1 MQTGTLICCP
11 PSVFTTVAPSCSAS
25 RLTTAVKQFSSP
37 DLSQND
43 VKVIHLSKPMKKTH
57 MKDAAVIVG
66 HQAAWP
72 GWGDHCFWAFVSCGE
87 LSRGAPPLMKENA
100 LHHPLFFVTVF
111 YFHPSLMGVTWMLSA
126 SCLLV
131 CDACCGLSVGTFKA
145 AAPAAVEPQSKTS
158 DIKRFG
164 RLVGHQRRLLLIG
177 GKFVAHGVCMSEA
190 GEAVQHLPVVGP
202 LMRQSRLKPN
212 YPSTLFSKT
221 KR

>member
-1 MQTGTLICCP
+1 
-11 PSVFTTVAPSCSAS
+11 
-25 RLTTAVKQFSSP
+25 
-37 DLSQND
+37 
-43 VKVIHLSKPMKKTH
+43 
-57 MKDAAVIVG
+57 
-66 HQAAWP
+66 
-72 GWGDHCFWAFVSCGE
+72 
-87 LSRGAPPLMKENA
+87 
-100 LHHPLFFVTVF
+100 
-111 YFHPSLMGVTWMLSA
+111 MGVMWMLSA

-145 AAPAAVEPQSKTS
+145 AAPAAVEPQNKTS

-190 GEAVQHLPVVGP
+190 GEAVQHLPVFPSVVVGP

-212 YPSTLFSKT
+212 YASTLFSKT